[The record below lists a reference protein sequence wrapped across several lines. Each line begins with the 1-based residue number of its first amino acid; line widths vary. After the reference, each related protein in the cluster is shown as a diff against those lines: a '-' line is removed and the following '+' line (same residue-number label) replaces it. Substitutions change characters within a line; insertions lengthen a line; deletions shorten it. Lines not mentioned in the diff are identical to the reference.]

1 MAKQTTTTKKP
12 HWLSTPEGRAK
23 MSRIQ
28 KARYARARE
37 EMIAR
42 NNTDQGSFVREL
54 RAQTPAHLAI
64 ERAKAKRVQEA
75 APVNYSQIAAE
86 VVMQPRGVERL
97 MIAIGLE
104 LLRVQNNHG

>member
-1 MAKQTTTTKKP
+1 MAKQTTTKKP
-12 HWLSTPEGRAK
+12 HWLSTPEGKAK

-37 EMIAR
+37 QNMARDADQDIPPPESRAAQVIAHARKNMAVQTRIAAR
-42 NNTDQGSFVREL
+42 NRPNYAEIASDVI
-54 RAQTPAHLAI
+54 RAGGLD
-64 ERAKAKRVQEA
+64 
-75 APVNYSQIAAE
+75 
-86 VVMQPRGVERL
+86 RL